1 VVGSLLRH
9 NIEKKVKDREK
20 GGKWDQNAGII
31 ANWLLVKVINQ
42 LIIDDHRRLAQESC
56 WS

>member
-1 VVGSLLRH
+1 LRH
-9 NIEKKVKDREK
+9 NIEKKVKDRKK
-20 GGKWDQNAGII
+20 GGKRDQNAGII
-31 ANWLLVKVINQ
+31 ANWLLVKVDCQ